1 LADAA
6 RVELKLLGRT
16 LTVRSEASPQYLAM
30 LARFVEDRARA
41 LQQAG
46 VRDEASALALAALD
60 IADELHRLR
69 DDAARDGAD
78 MRARIAALVDMLE
91 RLTPRE

>member
-1 LADAA
+1 
-6 RVELKLLGRT
+6 
-16 LTVRSEASPQYLAM
+16 M

-46 VRDEASALALAALD
+46 VRDETSALALAALD

-91 RLTPRE
+91 RLTPPRD

>member
-1 LADAA
+1 
-6 RVELKLLGRT
+6 
-16 LTVRSEASPQYLAM
+16 M